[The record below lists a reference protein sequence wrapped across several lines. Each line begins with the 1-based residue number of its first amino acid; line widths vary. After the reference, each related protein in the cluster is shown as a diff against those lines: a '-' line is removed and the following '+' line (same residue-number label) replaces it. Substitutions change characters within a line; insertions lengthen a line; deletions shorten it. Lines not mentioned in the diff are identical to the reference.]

1 MLLLA
6 AGFETTVNLIGNGTA
21 LLIAHPEQHD
31 RLRAEPALWPNAV
44 DEVLRLD
51 SPVQRTGR
59 VAQRDTVLAG
69 VRVPVGKP
77 VMTLL
82 GGANRDPEV
91 FDEPGRFDVGRP
103 NAGEHLA
110 FSSGIHYCLGA
121 GLARMEGTVGLQALF
136 GRFPDIALAGT
147 PHRRATRVLR
157 GYESVPVRL
166 SAPAR
171 QAKAS

>member
-1 MLLLA
+1 
-6 AGFETTVNLIGNGTA
+6 
-21 LLIAHPEQHD
+21 
-31 RLRAEPALWPNAV
+31 
-44 DEVLRLD
+44 
-51 SPVQRTGR
+51 
-59 VAQRDTVLAG
+59 
-69 VRVPVGKP
+69 
-77 VMTLL
+77 MTLL

-91 FDEPGRFDVGRP
+91 FDEPGRFDVARP

-121 GLARMEGTVGLQALF
+121 GLARMEGEVGLRALF
-136 GRFPDIALAGT
+136 DRFPDLALAGA

-157 GYESVPVRL
+157 GYESMPVRL

>member
-1 MLLLA
+1 M
-6 AGFETTVNLIGNGTA
+6 
-21 LLIAHPEQHD
+21 
-31 RLRAEPALWPNAV
+31 
-44 DEVLRLD
+44 LRLD

-91 FDEPGRFDVGRP
+91 FDEPGRYEDVARP

-136 GRFPDIALAGT
+136 DRFPDIALAGT

-157 GYESVPVRL
+157 GESVPVRL

>member
-1 MLLLA
+1 MPRSSK
-6 AGFETTVNLIGNGTA
+6 A
-21 LLIAHPEQHD
+21 L
-31 RLRAEPALWPNAV
+31 
-44 DEVLRLD
+44 
-51 SPVQRTGR
+51 QRT
-59 VAQRDTVLAG
+59 T
-69 VRVPVGKP
+69 
-77 VMTLL
+77 
-82 GGANRDPEV
+82 
-91 FDEPGRFDVGRP
+91 FGRP

-136 GRFPDIALAGT
+136 DRFPDIALAGT